1 MNKIIN
7 KYIIKELTL
16 PFVSSLFILI
26 FVLLS
31 NFILKNMDKFLGKG
45 ISLGTVLK
53 FLIYNSA
60 WIISLAIPMSILIAT
75 LMAFGRLSSDNEI
88 TAFKASGIS
97 MNRLLIPA
105 MFFGFIVFAFV
116 TPFNLWVLPEMNHNV
131 RKISHEISRNRPD
144 IEFNEQLLNSFSDKI
159 IYVGK
164 RINTHTFDNVV
175 IFDKARKDHTT
186 IMAEKGN
193 FKSFQDGI
201 VINLENGSIHE
212 ELVNN
217 EYRKTYFDTYKIA
230 IPFDQLEY
238 NLSNNLVRQERELN
252 INSLSKKIKSY
263 KKNIQNS
270 KNYIKQNENK
280 IDSLNNLLTEN
291 ENSDYKNILKINMIK
306 NQIDNLVSRKNK
318 NIKLIKNYEQQ
329 INKYSV
335 EIHKKFSI
343 PIACFIF
350 ILLGTP
356 LGIMA
361 KNSNMSVSIAIS
373 ILFFIIYWS
382 FLIAGEDFADR
393 GKFSPALSMWSPNIF
408 LGIIA
413 FYLYKLRSNEDTN
426 IKLNLNFLKLFKSK

>member
-7 KYIIKELTL
+7 RYIIKELTV

-45 ISLGTVLK
+45 LSLGTVLK
-53 FLIYNSA
+53 FLVYNSA

-97 MNRLLIPA
+97 MNKLILPA
-105 MFFGFIVFAFV
+105 MIFGLIVFSLI
-116 TPFNLWVLPEMNHNV
+116 TPFNLWILPEMNHNV

-164 RINTHTFDNVV
+164 RLNTHSFDNVV
-175 IFDKARKDHTT
+175 IFDKAQKDHTT

-201 VINLENGSIHE
+201 VINLQNGSIHE
-212 ELVNN
+212 ELANN
-217 EYRKTYFDTYKIA
+217 EYRKTYFDIYKIA
-230 IPFDQLEY
+230 IPFDQLEF
-238 NLSNNLVRQERELN
+238 NLSNNLIRQERELN
-252 INSLSKKIKSY
+252 VNALLNKITSY
-263 KKNIQNS
+263 KNNIKNSEQEITLND
-270 KNYIKQNENK
+270 NK
-280 IDSLNNLLTEN
+280 IDSLNKLLSVHENKNNLLM
-291 ENSDYKNILKINMIK
+291 INMIK
-306 NQIDNLVSRKNK
+306 NQIDNQISRKDK
-318 NIKLIKNYEQQ
+318 NFKLIKNYKKQ

-335 EIHKKFSI
+335 EVHKKFSI

-393 GKFSPALSMWSPNIF
+393 GRFNPALSMWAPNIF
-408 LGIIA
+408 LGMIA
-413 FYLYKLRSNEDTN
+413 FYLYSLISKEN
-426 IKLNLNFLKLFKSK
+426 ISFKFNFKFLKLFKSK